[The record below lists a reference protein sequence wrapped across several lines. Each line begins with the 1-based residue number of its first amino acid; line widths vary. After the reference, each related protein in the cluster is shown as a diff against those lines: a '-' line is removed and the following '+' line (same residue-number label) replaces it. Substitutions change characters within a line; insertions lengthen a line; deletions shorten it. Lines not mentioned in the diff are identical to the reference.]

1 MSLSNNK
8 ITAPVSVDDVA
19 DCLGMTRSS
28 TLADLCTSSKINV
41 WAKYKPTDYNAAFPD
56 NWSKGKDGNYGLNIT
71 VDNRV
76 SSWNALV
83 AEYSKANNGYSNI
96 YKRPSGGATS
106 PYRLGDFRGYN
117 HKAKP
122 EISDYLAAT
131 NYIEDSPISLSVAY
145 NAITV
150 DGDQV
155 SYKDVEVYKGLYFG
169 YVITDISGKTLKLI
183 ATAATT
189 SSYEVR
195 LAART
200 LLAGTYKAYP
210 MFCNVDYSTN
220 HTLQRMYCYAIPNL
234 AGGKT
239 FSVITSSQSVMA
251 NFKSINAKYT
261 LSTTRI
267 AVTLVMN
274 DNATDDVTN
283 IGIYCCYQTD
293 PTKGQ
298 AMVSGEYYR
307 TISRMT
313 RGETQIVNFNNLLSN
328 KSYQIYVIASGTW
341 IVKGLA
347 PLLSVMPDLDTQ

>member
-1 MSLSNNK
+1 MALANNK
-8 ITAPVSVDDVA
+8 ITAPVSIDDLKSLFGEPSGDLA
-19 DCLGMTRSS
+19 
-28 TLADLCTSSKINV
+28 TLCKSPKINV
-41 WAKYKPTDYNAAFPD
+41 WAKYKPTVYPSPFPD
-56 NWSKGKDGNYGLNIT
+56 DWYKSKDGNYGLNIT

-76 SSWNALV
+76 SSWSALV

-96 YKRPSGGATS
+96 YNRPSGGATS

-131 NYIEDSPISLSVAY
+131 NYMEDSQISLSVAY
-145 NAITV
+145 NVVTA

-155 SYKDVEVYKGLYFG
+155 SYNAIEAFKDLYFG
-169 YVITDISGKTLKLI
+169 YVITDTSGKTLKLI
-183 ATAATT
+183 ATASTT

-195 LAART
+195 LPART

-220 HTLQRMYCYAIPNL
+220 HTLQGMYCYAIPNL

-239 FSVITSSQSVMA
+239 FSVITSSQSVMT

-267 AVTLVMN
+267 AVTLITTEH
-274 DNATDDVTN
+274 ASDVTN

-293 PTKGQ
+293 PSKGQ

-307 TISRMT
+307 TISRMS
-313 RGETQIVNFNNLLSN
+313 RGETQTINFNNLLSN
-328 KSYQIYVIASGTW
+328 KSYQIYVIANGTW

>member
-8 ITAPVSVDDVA
+8 ITAPVSIDDLQSLFGELSGA
-19 DCLGMTRSS
+19 LA
-28 TLADLCTSSKINV
+28 TLCKSSKINV
-41 WAKYKPTDYNAAFPD
+41 WAKYKPTVYPSPFPD
-56 NWSKGKDGNYGLNIT
+56 DWYKSKDGNYGLNIT

-76 SSWNALV
+76 SSWSALV

-96 YKRPSGGATS
+96 YNRPSGDATS

-131 NYIEDSPISLSVAY
+131 NYLEDSQISLSVAY
-145 NAITV
+145 NVVTA

-155 SYKDVEVYKGLYFG
+155 SYNAIEAFKDLYFG
-169 YVITDISGKTLKLI
+169 YVITDTSGKTLKLI
-183 ATAATT
+183 ATASTT

-195 LAART
+195 LPART

-220 HTLQRMYCYAIPNL
+220 HTLRAMYCYAIPNL

-267 AVTLVMN
+267 AVTLITTEH
-274 DNATDDVTN
+274 ASDVTN

-293 PTKGQ
+293 PSKGQ

-307 TISRMT
+307 TISRMS
-313 RGETQIVNFNNLLSN
+313 RGETQTINFNNLLSN
-328 KSYQIYVIASGTW
+328 KSYQIYVITNGTW

>member
-1 MSLSNNK
+1 MSLANNK
-8 ITAPVSVDDVA
+8 ITAPVSIDDLKNLFGEGSG
-19 DCLGMTRSS
+19 D
-28 TLADLCTSSKINV
+28 LATLCTSQKINV

-83 AEYSKANNGYSNI
+83 AEYSKPKNGYSNI

-131 NYIEDSPISLSVAY
+131 NYMEDSPISLSVAY
-145 NAITV
+145 NAVTA

-155 SYKDVEVYKGLYFG
+155 SYNAIEAFKDLYFG
-169 YVITDISGKTLKLI
+169 YVITDTSGKTLKLI
-183 ATAATT
+183 ATASTT

-195 LAART
+195 LPART

-220 HTLQRMYCYAIPNL
+220 HTLQGMYCYAIPNL

-267 AVTLVMN
+267 AVTLITTEH
-274 DNATDDVTN
+274 ASDVTN

-293 PTKGQ
+293 PSKGQ

-328 KSYQIYVIASGTW
+328 KSYQIYVIANGTW

>member
-1 MSLSNNK
+1 MALANNK
-8 ITAPVSVDDVA
+8 ITAPVSVDDVKSL
-19 DCLGMTRSS
+19 LGESS
-28 TLADLCTSSKINV
+28 NDLATLCKSSKINV
-41 WAKYKPTDYNAAFPD
+41 WAKYKPTVYPSPFPD
-56 NWSKGKDGNYGLNIT
+56 DWYKSKDGNYGLNIT

-76 SSWNALV
+76 SSWSALV

-96 YKRPSGGATS
+96 YNRPSGGASS
-106 PYRLGDFRGYN
+106 PFRLGDFRGYN

-155 SYKDVEVYKGLYFG
+155 SYNDVEVYKGLHFG

-183 ATAATT
+183 ATASTT

-200 LLAGTYKAYP
+200 LLAGNYRLYP

-220 HTLQRMYCYAIPNL
+220 HTLRGMYCYAIPNL
-234 AGGKT
+234 AGGKIIT
-239 FSVITSSQSVMA
+239 VITASESEASKFVYIHA
-251 NFKSINAKYT
+251 EYIN
-261 LSTTRI
+261 SNTRI
-267 AVTLVMN
+267 KVTIKVNEL
-274 DNATDDVTN
+274 VTN
-283 IGIYCCYQTD
+283 IGIYFCYQSN

-298 AMVSGEYYR
+298 ALLVGEY
-307 TISRMT
+307 ST
-313 RGETQIVNFNNLLSN
+313 RIDS
-328 KSYQIYVIASGTW
+328 IASGETKSVTFTNPLSGKSYLVYVMSDGVW
-341 IVKGLA
+341 VAKGL
-347 PLLSVMPDLDTQ
+347 PPMTSIMPD

>member
-1 MSLSNNK
+1 MLSNNK
-8 ITAPVSVDDVA
+8 ITAPVSIDDLKNLFGEGSG
-19 DCLGMTRSS
+19 D
-28 TLADLCTSSKINV
+28 LATLCTSPKINV
-41 WAKYKPTDYNAAFPD
+41 WAKYKPTVFPSPFPD
-56 NWSKGKDGNYGLNIT
+56 DWYKAKDGNYGLNIT

-76 SSWNALV
+76 SSWSALV
-83 AEYSKANNGYSNI
+83 AEYSKPNNGYSNI
-96 YKRPSGGATS
+96 YIRPSGGATS

-131 NYIEDSPISLSVAY
+131 NYMEDSQISLSVAY
-145 NAITV
+145 NVITA

-169 YVITDISGKTLKLI
+169 YVITDMSGKTLKLI
-183 ATAATT
+183 ATASTT

-200 LLAGTYKAYP
+200 LLKGNYRLYP

-220 HTLQRMYCYAIPNL
+220 HTLRAMYCYAIPNL
-234 AGGKT
+234 AGGKIM
-239 FSVITSSQSVMA
+239 SVITASESVMA
-251 NFKSINAKYT
+251 NFQSINAKYT

-267 AVTLVMN
+267 AVTLITTEH
-274 DNATDDVTN
+274 ASDVTN

-328 KSYQIYVIASGTW
+328 KSYLIYVIASGVW
-341 IVKGLA
+341 IVKGL
-347 PLLSVMPDLDTQ
+347 PPFTSIMPDL

>member
-1 MSLSNNK
+1 MALANNK

-19 DCLGMTRSS
+19 DCLGMNRSS
-28 TLADLCTSSKINV
+28 TLAALCTSAKINV
-41 WAKYKPTDYNAAFPD
+41 WAKYKPTDYNAAFSD

-76 SSWNALV
+76 SSWSALV

-96 YKRPSGGATS
+96 YKRPNGGATS

-131 NYIEDSPISLSVAY
+131 NYIEDQQISLSVAY
-145 NAITV
+145 NVVTA

-155 SYKDVEVYKGLYFG
+155 SYNAIEAFKDLYFG
-169 YVITDISGKTLKLI
+169 YVITDTSGKTLKLI
-183 ATAATT
+183 ATASTT

-195 LAART
+195 LPART

-220 HTLQRMYCYAIPNL
+220 HTLQGMYCYAIPNL

-274 DNATDDVTN
+274 DNASDVTN
-283 IGIYCCYQTD
+283 IGIYCCFQTD

-328 KSYQIYVIASGTW
+328 KTYQIYVIASGTW

-347 PLLSVMPDLDTQ
+347 PLSNIMPDLDT

>member
-8 ITAPVSVDDVA
+8 ITAPVSIDDLQSLFGEPSGA
-19 DCLGMTRSS
+19 LA
-28 TLADLCTSSKINV
+28 TLCKSSKINV
-41 WAKYKPTDYNAAFPD
+41 WAKYKPTVYPSPFPD
-56 NWSKGKDGNYGLNIT
+56 DWYKSKDGNYGLNIT

-76 SSWNALV
+76 SSWSALV

-96 YKRPSGGATS
+96 YNRPSGDATS

-131 NYIEDSPISLSVAY
+131 NYLEDSQISLSVAY
-145 NAITV
+145 NVVTA

-155 SYKDVEVYKGLYFG
+155 SYNAIEAFKDLYFG
-169 YVITDISGKTLKLI
+169 YVITDTSGKTLKLI
-183 ATAATT
+183 ATASTT

-195 LAART
+195 LPART

-220 HTLQRMYCYAIPNL
+220 HTLRAMYCYAIPNL

-267 AVTLVMN
+267 AVTLITTEH
-274 DNATDDVTN
+274 ASDVTN

-293 PTKGQ
+293 PSKGQ

-307 TISRMT
+307 TISRMS
-313 RGETQIVNFNNLLSN
+313 RGETQTINFNNLLSN
-328 KSYQIYVIASGTW
+328 KSYQIYVITNGTW

>member
-1 MSLSNNK
+1 MALANNK

-41 WAKYKPTDYNAAFPD
+41 WAKYKPTDYNAAFSD
-56 NWSKGKDGNYGLNIT
+56 NWSKVKDGNYGLNIT

-76 SSWNALV
+76 SSWSALV
-83 AEYSKANNGYSNI
+83 AEYSKAYNGYSNI
-96 YKRPSGGATS
+96 YKRPSGGSSS

-131 NYIEDSPISLSVAY
+131 NYLEDSPISLSVAY
-145 NAITV
+145 NVITA

-155 SYKDVEVYKGLYFG
+155 SYNAIEAFKDLYFG
-169 YVITDISGKTLKLI
+169 YVITDTSGKTLKLI
-183 ATAATT
+183 ATASTT

-195 LAART
+195 LPART

-220 HTLQRMYCYAIPNL
+220 HTLQGMYCYAIPNL

-274 DNATDDVTN
+274 DNASDVTN

-307 TISRMT
+307 TISRMS

-328 KSYQIYVIASGTW
+328 KSYLIYVIASGVW
-341 IVKGLA
+341 IVKGLP
-347 PLLSVMPDLDTQ
+347 PLTSIMPDL

>member
-1 MSLSNNK
+1 MSLANNK
-8 ITAPVSVDDVA
+8 ITAPVSVDDVKSL
-19 DCLGMTRSS
+19 LGESS
-28 TLADLCTSSKINV
+28 NDLATLCKSSKINV
-41 WAKYKPTDYNAAFPD
+41 WAKYKPTVYPSPFPD
-56 NWSKGKDGNYGLNIT
+56 DWYKAKDGNYGLNIT

-76 SSWNALV
+76 SSWSALV

-96 YKRPSGGATS
+96 YNRPSGGATS

-131 NYIEDSPISLSVAY
+131 NYMEDSQISLSVAY
-145 NAITV
+145 NVVTA

-155 SYKDVEVYKGLYFG
+155 SYNDIEVYKGLYFG

-183 ATAATT
+183 ATASTT

-200 LLAGTYKAYP
+200 LLKGNYRLYP
-210 MFCNVDYSTN
+210 MFCSVDYSTN
-220 HTLQRMYCYAIPNL
+220 HTLQGMYCYAVPNL
-234 AGGKT
+234 AGGKII
-239 FSVITSSQSVMA
+239 SVITASESVMA
-251 NFKSINAKYT
+251 NFKSINAQYT

-274 DNATDDVTN
+274 DNASDVTN

-307 TISRMT
+307 TIRRMT

-328 KSYQIYVIASGTW
+328 KFYQIYVIASGTW
-341 IVKGLA
+341 IVKGLP
-347 PLLSVMPDLDTQ
+347 PLTSVMPD

>member
-1 MSLSNNK
+1 MSLANNK
-8 ITAPVSVDDVA
+8 ITAPVSVDDVKSL
-19 DCLGMTRSS
+19 LGESS
-28 TLADLCTSSKINV
+28 NDLATLCKSSKINV
-41 WAKYKPTDYNAAFPD
+41 WAKYKPTVFPSPFPD
-56 NWSKGKDGNYGLNIT
+56 DWYKSKDGNYGLNIT
-71 VDNRV
+71 VVNRV
-76 SSWNALV
+76 SSWSALV

-131 NYIEDSPISLSVAY
+131 NYLEDSQILLSVAY
-145 NAITV
+145 NAVTV

-155 SYKDVEVYKGLYFG
+155 SYNAIEAFKDLYFG

-183 ATAATT
+183 ATASTT

-200 LLAGTYKAYP
+200 LLKGNYRLYP

-220 HTLQRMYCYAIPNL
+220 HTLRAMYCYAVPNL
-234 AGGKT
+234 AGGKIM
-239 FSVITSSQSVMA
+239 SVITASESVMA

-274 DNATDDVTN
+274 DNASDVTN

-298 AMVSGEYYR
+298 AMASGEYYR
-307 TISRMT
+307 TISRMS

-328 KSYQIYVIASGTW
+328 KNYLIYVIASGVW
-341 IVKGLA
+341 IVKGLP
-347 PLLSVMPDLDTQ
+347 PLTSIMPDL

>member
-1 MSLSNNK
+1 MALANNK

-19 DCLGMTRSS
+19 DCLGMNRSS
-28 TLADLCTSSKINV
+28 TLADLCTSSRINV
-41 WAKYKPTDYNAAFPD
+41 WAKYKPTVFPSPFPD
-56 NWSKGKDGNYGLNIT
+56 DWYKAKDDNYGLNIT

-76 SSWNALV
+76 SSWSALV

-96 YKRPSGGATS
+96 YKRPSGGASS

-122 EISDYLAAT
+122 EIGDYLAAT
-131 NYIEDSPISLSVAY
+131 NYIEDSQISLSVAY
-145 NAITV
+145 NAVTV

-183 ATAATT
+183 ATASTT

-195 LAART
+195 IAART
-200 LLAGTYKAYP
+200 LLAGNYRLYP

-220 HTLQRMYCYAIPNL
+220 HTLRAMYCYAIPNL
-234 AGGKT
+234 AGGKIM
-239 FSVITSSQSVMA
+239 SVITSSQSVMA
-251 NFKSINAKYT
+251 NFKSINAQYT

-274 DNATDDVTN
+274 DNASDVTN
-283 IGIYCCYQTD
+283 IGIYCCFQTD

-328 KSYQIYVIASGTW
+328 KTYQIYVIASGTW

>member
-1 MSLSNNK
+1 MSLANGK
-8 ITAPVSVDDVA
+8 ITAPVNVSDVA
-19 DCLGMTRSS
+19 DCLGMNRSS
-28 TLADLCTSSKINV
+28 TLADLCTSPKINV
-41 WAKYKPTDYNAAFPD
+41 WAKYKPTVFPSPFPD
-56 NWSKGKDGNYGLNIT
+56 DWYKAKDGNYGLNIT

-76 SSWNALV
+76 SSWSALV
-83 AEYSKANNGYSNI
+83 AEYSKPNNGYSNI
-96 YKRPSGGATS
+96 YIRPSGGATS

-145 NAITV
+145 NAVTV

-169 YVITDISGKTLKLI
+169 YVITDMSGKTLKLI
-183 ATAATT
+183 ATASTT

-200 LLAGTYKAYP
+200 LLKGNYRLYP

-220 HTLQRMYCYAIPNL
+220 HTLQGMYCYAIPNL
-234 AGGKT
+234 AGGKIMT
-239 FSVITSSQSVMA
+239 VITSSQSVMA
-251 NFKSINAKYT
+251 NFKSINAQYT

-274 DNATDDVTN
+274 DNASDVTN

-328 KSYQIYVIASGTW
+328 KSYLIYVIASGVW
-341 IVKGLA
+341 IVKGLP
-347 PLLSVMPDLDTQ
+347 PLTSIMPDL

>member
-1 MSLSNNK
+1 MALSNNK

>member
-19 DCLGMTRSS
+19 DCLGMNRSS
-28 TLADLCTSSKINV
+28 TLADLCTSSRINV
-41 WAKYKPTDYNAAFPD
+41 WAKYKPTDYNAAFSD

-71 VDNRV
+71 TDNRV
-76 SSWNALV
+76 SSWSALV
-83 AEYSKANNGYSNI
+83 AEYSKPKNGYSNI

-131 NYIEDSPISLSVAY
+131 IYIEDSPISLSVAY

-183 ATAATT
+183 VTASTT

-195 LAART
+195 IAART
-200 LLAGTYKAYP
+200 LSAGNYRLYP

-220 HTLQRMYCYAIPNL
+220 HTLQGMYCYAIPNL
-234 AGGKT
+234 AGGKIMT
-239 FSVITSSQSVMA
+239 VITSSQSVMA
-251 NFKSINAKYT
+251 NFKSINAQYT

-274 DNATDDVTN
+274 DHASDVTN

-298 AMVSGEYYR
+298 AMASGEYYR
-307 TISRMT
+307 TISKMS

-328 KSYQIYVIASGTW
+328 KSYLIYVIASGVW
-341 IVKGLA
+341 IVKGLP
-347 PLLSVMPDLDTQ
+347 PLTSIMPDIEV

>member
-41 WAKYKPTDYNAAFPD
+41 WAKYKPTVFPSPFPD
-56 NWSKGKDGNYGLNIT
+56 DWYKAKDGNYGLNIT

-76 SSWNALV
+76 SSWSALV
-83 AEYSKANNGYSNI
+83 AEYSKPNNGYSNI

-169 YVITDISGKTLKLI
+169 YVITDISGKTLKLL
-183 ATAATT
+183 ATASTT

-195 LAART
+195 IAART
-200 LLAGTYKAYP
+200 LLAGNYRLYP

-220 HTLQRMYCYAIPNL
+220 HTLHGMYCYAIPNL
-234 AGGKT
+234 AGGKIMT
-239 FSVITSSQSVMA
+239 VRTASETEASKFASIFAEYIFA
-251 NFKSINAKYT
+251 N
-261 LSTTRI
+261 TRI
-267 AVTLVMN
+267 KVTIEAKSL
-274 DNATDDVTN
+274 VTN
-283 IGIYCCYQTD
+283 VGIYFCYQSN
-293 PTKGQ
+293 PVKGQ
-298 AMVSGEYYR
+298 ALVHGEYS
-307 TISRMT
+307 TKINSIAA
-313 RGETQIVNFNNLLSN
+313 GETKSVTFTNPLSN
-328 KSYQIYVIASGTW
+328 KSYLVYVISNGVW
-341 IVKGLA
+341 ITQG
-347 PLLSVMPDLDTQ
+347 MPPMTNINPDI

>member
-1 MSLSNNK
+1 MALANGK
-8 ITAPVSVDDVA
+8 ITAPVSIDDLKNLFGEGSG
-19 DCLGMTRSS
+19 D
-28 TLADLCTSSKINV
+28 LATLCTSQKINV
-41 WAKYKPTDYNAAFPD
+41 WAKYKPTVFPSPFPD
-56 NWSKGKDGNYGLNIT
+56 DWYKAKDDNYGLNIT

-76 SSWNALV
+76 SSWSALV

-96 YKRPSGGATS
+96 YKRPSGGASS

-122 EISDYLAAT
+122 EIGDYLAAT
-131 NYIEDSPISLSVAY
+131 NYIEDSQISLSVAY
-145 NAITV
+145 NAVTV

-183 ATAATT
+183 ATASTT

-195 LAART
+195 IAART
-200 LLAGTYKAYP
+200 LLAGNYRLYP

-220 HTLQRMYCYAIPNL
+220 HTLRAMYCYAIPNL
-234 AGGKT
+234 AGGKIM
-239 FSVITSSQSVMA
+239 SVITSSQSVMA
-251 NFKSINAKYT
+251 NFKSINAQYT

-274 DNATDDVTN
+274 DNASDVTN

-313 RGETQIVNFNNLLSN
+313 RGETQVVNFNNLLSN
-328 KSYQIYVIASGTW
+328 KSYLIYVIASGVW
-341 IVKGLA
+341 IVKGLP
-347 PLLSVMPDLDTQ
+347 PLTSIMPDL

>member
-1 MSLSNNK
+1 MLSNNK
-8 ITAPVSVDDVA
+8 ITAPVSIDDLKNL
-19 DCLGMTRSS
+19 LGEGSS
-28 TLADLCTSSKINV
+28 DIATLCTSPKINV
-41 WAKYKPTDYNAAFPD
+41 WAKYKPTDYNAAFTD

-76 SSWNALV
+76 SSWSALV
-83 AEYSKANNGYSNI
+83 AEYSKPKNGYSNI

-145 NAITV
+145 NVITA

-169 YVITDISGKTLKLI
+169 YVITDMSGKTLKLI
-183 ATAATT
+183 VTASTT

-195 LAART
+195 IAARI
-200 LLAGTYKAYP
+200 LLAGNYRLYP

-220 HTLQRMYCYAIPNL
+220 HTLRGMYCYAIPNL
-234 AGGKT
+234 AGGKIMT
-239 FSVITSSQSVMA
+239 VITASESEVSKFVYIGA
-251 NFKSINAKYT
+251 EYIYLN
-261 LSTTRI
+261 TRI
-267 AVTLVMN
+267 KVTIKVN
-274 DNATDDVTN
+274 ERVTN
-283 IGIYCCYQTD
+283 IGIWFCHTSN

-298 AMVSGEYYR
+298 ALMAGEYSTRIDSIASGE
-307 TISRMT
+307 TKSVT
-313 RGETQIVNFNNLLSN
+313 FTNPLSN
-328 KSYQIYVIASGTW
+328 KSYLVYVMSDGVWVA
-341 IVKGLA
+341 KGL
-347 PLLSVMPDLDTQ
+347 PPMTSVMPDM

>member
-1 MSLSNNK
+1 MALANNK
-8 ITAPVSVDDVA
+8 ITAPVSVDDVKSL
-19 DCLGMTRSS
+19 LGESS
-28 TLADLCTSSKINV
+28 NDLATLCKSSKINV
-41 WAKYKPTDYNAAFPD
+41 WAKYKPTVFPSPFPD
-56 NWSKGKDGNYGLNIT
+56 DWYKAKDGNYGLNIT

-76 SSWNALV
+76 SSWSALV

-122 EISDYLAAT
+122 EISDYLATT
-131 NYIEDSPISLSVAY
+131 NYMEDSQISLSVAY
-145 NAITV
+145 NAVTV

-155 SYKDVEVYKGLYFG
+155 SYNDIEVYKGLYFG

-183 ATAATT
+183 ATSSTT

-195 LAART
+195 IAART
-200 LLAGTYKAYP
+200 LLAGNYRLYP

-220 HTLQRMYCYAIPNL
+220 HTLRAMYCYAVPNL
-234 AGGKT
+234 AGGKIM
-239 FSVITSSQSVMA
+239 SVITASESVMA
-251 NFKSINAKYT
+251 NFQSINAKYI

-267 AVTLVMN
+267 SVTLITTEHA
-274 DNATDDVTN
+274 DIVTN

-307 TISRMT
+307 TIKSMS
-313 RGETQIVNFNNLLSN
+313 RGETQTINFNNLLSN
-328 KSYQIYVIASGTW
+328 KSYLIYVIASGVW
-341 IVKGLA
+341 IVKGLL
-347 PLLSVMPDLDTQ
+347 PFTSIMPDLDTQ

>member
-1 MSLSNNK
+1 MALANNK
-8 ITAPVSVDDVA
+8 ITAPVSVDDVKSL
-19 DCLGMTRSS
+19 LGESS
-28 TLADLCTSSKINV
+28 NDLATLCKSSKINV
-41 WAKYKPTDYNAAFPD
+41 WAKYKPTVYPSPFPD
-56 NWSKGKDGNYGLNIT
+56 DWYKAKDGNYGLNIT

-76 SSWNALV
+76 SSWSALV

-96 YKRPSGGATS
+96 YNRPSGGATS

-131 NYIEDSPISLSVAY
+131 NYMEDSQISLSVAY
-145 NAITV
+145 NVVTA

-155 SYKDVEVYKGLYFG
+155 SYNDIEVYKGLYFG

-183 ATAATT
+183 ATASTT

-200 LLAGTYKAYP
+200 LLKGNYRLYP
-210 MFCNVDYSTN
+210 MFCSVDYSTN
-220 HTLQRMYCYAIPNL
+220 HTLQGMYCYAVPNL
-234 AGGKT
+234 AGGKII
-239 FSVITSSQSVMA
+239 SVITASESVMA

-274 DNATDDVTN
+274 DNASDVTN

-307 TISRMT
+307 TIRRMT

-328 KSYQIYVIASGTW
+328 KFYQIYVIASGTW
-341 IVKGLA
+341 IAKGLP
-347 PLLSVMPDLDTQ
+347 PLTSVMPD